1 VWGAGAI
8 GLLTIASLRV
18 AGVKRIWA
26 VDPLAHRRELALHLG
41 ADAAID
47 AAAVDP
53 VKQIAAD
60 TGGRGVDITID
71 CAAVQDT
78 VNQAIRAVCNA
89 GRVVLTGIHS
99 GTLVPF
105 DTSNM
110 RRKEVTLFNVRRSN
124 DESPAALEL
133 LVQRS
138 EWFAPLIT
146 HRRGLEN
153 IAEAF
158 DIAANYRDRVGKMM
172 VMAKQ

>member
-1 VWGAGAI
+1 
-8 GLLTIASLRV
+8 
-18 AGVKRIWA
+18 
-26 VDPLAHRRELALHLG
+26 
-41 ADAAID
+41 
-47 AAAVDP
+47 
-53 VKQIAAD
+53 
-60 TGGRGVDITID
+60 
-71 CAAVQDT
+71 
-78 VNQAIRAVCNA
+78 
-89 GRVVLTGIHS
+89 
-99 GTLVPF
+99 LVPF

-158 DIAANYRDRVGKMM
+158 DIAANYRDGVGKMM